1 MNTTREVVRV
11 EMDTFDGDQI
21 HIAFDD
27 TQPSLSIKSQISKE
41 VVQFRFPYSVKRV
54 TGDVVCY
61 GTHDRYCQKISV
73 VLPAT
78 LTRISS
84 SEFYVRS
91 HRRSEAR
98 NNSRRP

>member
-1 MNTTREVVRV
+1 MNTTREVVLV
-11 EMDTFDGDQI
+11 EMDTFDGGDDQI

-27 TQPSLSIKSQISKE
+27 TQTSLSIQAEKRE

-61 GTHDRYCQKISV
+61 GKYDRYCQTIAV

-84 SEFYVRS
+84 SEFSVQS
-91 HRRSEAR
+91 HRR
-98 NNSRRP
+98 